1 MKKIMKVL
9 CLVLVLMLV
18 IAPVTSLATTT
29 FKSVADSSTG
39 DIGGINSAA
48 KSIGG
53 TVYNVFKT
61 VAYIVAICMVCYMAI
76 QWLMATP
83 AKKAE
88 LKGRMW
94 SMAIGVI
101 LLVAGVT
108 LLDKVGTIGEDIV
121 ASIGK

>member
-9 CLVLVLMLV
+9 CLVLVLVLV
-18 IAPVTSLATTT
+18 IAPVTSLA
-29 FKSVADSSTG
+29 DSFSSIASGATG
-39 DIGGINSAA
+39 DIGGVTSTA
-48 KSIGG
+48 KNIGG

-76 QWLMATP
+76 QWLLATP
-83 AKKAE
+83 SKKAE

-101 LLVAGVT
+101 LLVAGVA
-108 LLDKVGTIGEDIV
+108 LLDKIG
-121 ASIGK
+121 SIGTEIVSNM